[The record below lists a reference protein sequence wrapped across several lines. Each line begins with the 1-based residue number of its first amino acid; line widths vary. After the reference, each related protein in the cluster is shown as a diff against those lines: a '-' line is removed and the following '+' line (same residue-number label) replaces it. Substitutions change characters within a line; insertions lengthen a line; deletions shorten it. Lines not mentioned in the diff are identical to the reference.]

1 MTEIVSAT
9 AQDAAASATI
19 QLLRLPAVMRT
30 TGLARS
36 TVYRLIAEHSFPGPV
51 KLSKR
56 AVGWHV
62 EEVRQWTLERPRT
75 SR

>member
-1 MTEIVSAT
+1 MN
-9 AQDAAASATI
+9 DRASATTQHAPADSM
-19 QLLRLPAVMRT
+19 QLLRLRAVMQT

-56 AVGWHV
+56 AVGWRL